1 MKKTLKS
8 SVFLILFC
16 VHIPIQIF
24 AQTGKDGVET
34 ISSTGVIFNRYTTL
48 AASASIGN
56 TSITVANSA
65 DLSASAISGAA
76 NNPYATASL
85 AYGDLIMIIK
95 MQGATINTTNTV
107 NYGTVTALNNT
118 GVYELKVVR
127 NVSGNLITFCSGLA
141 NNFTIGGTQRV
152 QVIRIPRL
160 SALTVNAG
168 ASLTAPAWGSSFTGG
183 IVAIEVTGNL
193 TLNGSITVAG
203 LGYRGGVVDNNT
215 TAPPSTVNNY
225 VNSSSNDGAEKGE
238 SIAGFQADYDG
249 LNGRYDRGAP
259 ANGGG
264 GGNAHNA
271 GGGGGAN
278 GNNGNTWTG
287 QGVMVTNGSNPL
299 SAWQLDPGYIANGNS
314 LTNSS
319 GGGRGGYTYGA
330 NNQNATTTGPGNSGW
345 GGDNRR
351 EVGGL
356 GGRPLTY
363 SSNTLYMGGGGG
375 AGDGNNNAAQNGASG
390 GGIIY
395 LHVTGNISG
404 TGSINANGATAGNT
418 ISGGNDA
425 PGGGGGGGAI
435 RLNVQGTISSLT
447 ISANGGAGGNQV
459 ISGNESEGPGGG
471 GGGGHIWTTGTPV
484 LSVTAGSAGTTNSGA
499 VTEFTFNGATS
510 GAAGATLTN
519 QTFVAAPA
527 LSCFPLPV
535 TLVSFDAR
543 LSTNKEGILYWVAE
557 NETNLSNYVVE
568 QSDDGRNWQYFTAIA
583 ARNAS
588 GRQAY
593 SVNTGLVTKTTYYRL
608 KIVDADQSSS
618 YSTIKLLTNQGKTR
632 LLISGSSIYFTGIPA
647 TAKRA
652 EIINSTGVLVWQKEL
667 SGEQTLTIT
676 NENFAAGIY
685 FLRLYAATGSQ
696 EVFPFIR

>member
-8 SVFLILFC
+8 PIFLILFC
-16 VHIPIQIF
+16 AHIPFPIF
-24 AQTGKDGVET
+24 AQTGKDGSET
-34 ISSTGVIFNRYTTL
+34 ITTAGVIFNRYTTL

-65 DLSASAISGAA
+65 NLAAAAIAGAS
-76 NNPYATASL
+76 NNPYANASL

-107 NYGTVTALNNT
+107 NYGTVIALNNT

-141 NNFTIGGTQRV
+141 NNYTIGGTQRV

-160 SALTVNAG
+160 SALTINAG
-168 ASLTAPAWGSSFTGG
+168 ASLTASAWSSSFTGG

-193 TLNGSITVAG
+193 VLNGSITVAG

-215 TAPPSTVNNY
+215 TAQPSTVTNY

-238 SIAGFQADYDG
+238 SIAGFQSDYDG

-287 QGVMVTNGSNPL
+287 QGRMVTNASNPL
-299 SAWQLDPGYIANGNS
+299 AAWALDPGYTSNGNA

-319 GGGRGGYTYGA
+319 GGGRGGYTFGG
-330 NNQNATTTGPGNSGW
+330 NDQSATTTAPGNSSW
-345 GGDNRR
+345 GGDYRR

-363 SSNTLYMGGGGG
+363 TSNTLYMGGGGG
-375 AGDGNNNAAQNGASG
+375 AGDGNNNSAQNGANG

-395 LHVTGNISG
+395 LHVTGNITG
-404 TGSINANGATAGNT
+404 TGSVNANGANAGPT
-418 ISGGNDA
+418 ISTHNDA

-447 ISANGGAGGNQV
+447 ITANGGTGGNQL
-459 ISGNESEGPGGG
+459 ITNNESEGPGGG
-471 GGGGHIWTTGTPV
+471 GGGGHIWTTGSPT
-484 LSVTAGSAGTTNSGA
+484 LSVTGGANGTTTSAA
-499 VTEFTFNGATS
+499 VTEFTANGATA
-510 GAAGATLTN
+510 GASGATLTG
-519 QTFVAAPA
+519 QTFVPVPA

-535 TLVSFDAR
+535 TFISFDAR
-543 LSTNKEGILYWVAE
+543 LSTSKEAMLSWITENEINIDSYVAE
-557 NETNLSNYVVE
+557 
-568 QSDDGRNWQYFTAIA
+568 QSADGRNWQYFTTVP
-583 ARNAS
+583 ARNS
-588 GRQAY
+588 TGRQMY
-593 SVNTGLVTKTTYYRL
+593 SVNAGPVTKTTYYRV
-608 KIVDADQSSS
+608 KIVDADRSIS
-618 YSTIKLLTNQGKTR
+618 YSPVKLLTNISGTR
-632 LLISGSSIYFTGIPA
+632 LIVSGGQVFLTGIPA
-647 TAKRA
+647 DARWA
-652 EIINSTGVLVWQKEL
+652 AIINTAGVQVWRKEL
-667 SGEQTLTIT
+667 NGENTLTVT

-685 FLRLYAATGSQ
+685 FLRLFHASGRE
-696 EVFPFIR
+696 EVFQIIR